1 MWGCREADHKSTA
14 SWTMEQR
21 VWRRSVGPARA
32 GLPKLLDAV
41 LQGWLGARGAPTS
54 AGRSWAGTQCNQFKE
69 RAIKSSVQCEAVRGA
84 GRCACG
90 VCGLSCVQSLRPER

>member
-69 RAIKSSVQCEAVRGA
+69 RAIKSSVQCVGP
-84 GRCACG
+84 GRCVCAG
-90 VCGLSCVQSLRPER
+90 VWALVCASLRPER